1 MFMEDNSQ
9 NVERNLNKLFEK
21 MYAEKYPDLID
32 YGVFT
37 VTYHH
42 KGYDYDDS
50 GSYYEIHLAIHMKP
64 NVGGYHGF
72 AKKLGVKS
80 ADLRWSFKDMV
91 KYVQPYNMDFDL
103 SVYQDED

>member
-21 MYAEKYPDLID
+21 MYTDKYPDLIY

-37 VTYHH
+37 VTYRPE
-42 KGYDYDDS
+42 GYDYDSS
-50 GSYYEIHLAIHMKP
+50 GSWYEINLTIHLKP

-80 ADLRWSFKDMV
+80 ADLPWFFGNMV

-103 SVYQDED
+103 TIHQDED

>member
-1 MFMEDNSQ
+1 MEDNSQ

-21 MYAEKYPDLID
+21 MYDDKYPDLID

-37 VTYHH
+37 VTYRPEN
-42 KGYDYDDS
+42 YEYLRS
-50 GSYYEIHLAIHMKP
+50 GDWYEIHLAIHLKP

-80 ADLRWSFKDMV
+80 ADLIGVFKDMV
-91 KYVQPYNMDFDL
+91 KYVQPYNMWFDL
-103 SVYQDED
+103 TIHQDED

>member
-9 NVERNLNKLFEK
+9 NVELNLNKLFEK
-21 MYAEKYPDLID
+21 MYVDKYPNLID

-37 VTYHH
+37 VTYHSE
-42 KGYDYDDS
+42 GYDYNDN
-50 GSYYEIHLAIHMKP
+50 GSYYEIHLAIHLKP

-80 ADLRWSFKDMV
+80 ADLPWFFGNMV

-103 SVYQDED
+103 TIHQDED

>member
-1 MFMEDNSQ
+1 MENNSQ
-9 NVERNLNKLFEK
+9 NVDRNLNKLFEK
-21 MYAEKYPDLID
+21 MYADKYPDLIN

-37 VTYHH
+37 VTYRP
-42 KGYDYDDS
+42 KGYEYDNS
-50 GSYYEIHLAIHMKP
+50 GSYYEIHLAIHLKP

-80 ADLRWSFKDMV
+80 KDLRWFFVDMV

-103 SVYQDED
+103 TIHEDED